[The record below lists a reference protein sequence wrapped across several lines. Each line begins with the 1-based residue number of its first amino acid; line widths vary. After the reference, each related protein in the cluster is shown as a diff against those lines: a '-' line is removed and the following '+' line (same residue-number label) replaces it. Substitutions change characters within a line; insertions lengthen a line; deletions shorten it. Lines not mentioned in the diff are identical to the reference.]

1 MFLINV
7 QYVVPLA
14 EVDEALA
21 DHVAFLQEN
30 YAKGIFVIS
39 GRKIPRSG
47 GIILARNVSREELAD
62 ILATDP
68 FKQRGI
74 ATYEVTEFV
83 AAIAAA
89 DVAGLKEG

>member
-7 QYVVPLA
+7 QYIAPLA
-14 EVDEALA
+14 DVDAALA

-30 YAKGIFVIS
+30 YAKGVFVVS
-39 GRKIPRSG
+39 GRKIPRTG
-47 GIILARNVSREELAD
+47 GIIIARNVTRDALDA
-62 ILATDP
+62 ILDRDP

-83 AAIAAA
+83 ASMAAA
-89 DVAGLKEG
+89 DVAVLKEG